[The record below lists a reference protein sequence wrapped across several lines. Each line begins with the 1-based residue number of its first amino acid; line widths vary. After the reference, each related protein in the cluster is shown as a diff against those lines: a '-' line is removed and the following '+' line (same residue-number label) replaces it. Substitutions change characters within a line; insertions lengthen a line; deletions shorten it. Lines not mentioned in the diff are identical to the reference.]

1 MEETVFIAVNG
12 DPSEPSTSSNSSY
25 ESKAGTFEISES
37 DHNYI
42 KQEPKTKCHVCWEE
56 FELDEFELHFIA
68 AHSEKKLK
76 PSTTIKIPPNSSA
89 SRPRGRP
96 RKNPDAT
103 DELDP
108 LRRPRGRPATAAI
121 IADVDDINLS
131 ELSPE
136 EAEKVKFRRM
146 RDLNNA
152 ASKRCRINRKRKNE
166 EIDNEI
172 TRETERN
179 TLLKERLAI
188 LENDVQKLKA
198 GILNFSKKSQ
208 EAENVSNKSE
218 DSISSENTTSKG
230 LRYRPELG
238 TYVIIKKS

>member
-1 MEETVFIAVNG
+1 M
-12 DPSEPSTSSNSSY
+12 
-25 ESKAGTFEISES
+25 
-37 DHNYI
+37 
-42 KQEPKTKCHVCWEE
+42 
-56 FELDEFELHFIA
+56 
-68 AHSEKKLK
+68 
-76 PSTTIKIPPNSSA
+76 
-89 SRPRGRP
+89 
-96 RKNPDAT
+96 
-103 DELDP
+103 
-108 LRRPRGRPATAAI
+108 
-121 IADVDDINLS
+121 DDINLS

-136 EAEKVKFRRM
+136 EAEKAKFRRM

-208 EAENVSNKSE
+208 EKAENISKSE
-218 DSISSENTTSKG
+218 DSAISSENTTSKG
-230 LRYRPELG
+230 LKYRPELG
-238 TYVIIKKS
+238 TYIIIKKS

>member
-1 MEETVFIAVNG
+1 M
-12 DPSEPSTSSNSSY
+12 
-25 ESKAGTFEISES
+25 
-37 DHNYI
+37 
-42 KQEPKTKCHVCWEE
+42 
-56 FELDEFELHFIA
+56 
-68 AHSEKKLK
+68 
-76 PSTTIKIPPNSSA
+76 
-89 SRPRGRP
+89 
-96 RKNPDAT
+96 
-103 DELDP
+103 
-108 LRRPRGRPATAAI
+108 
-121 IADVDDINLS
+121 DDINLS

-136 EAEKVKFRRM
+136 EAEKAKFRRM

-208 EAENVSNKSE
+208 EAENVSKSE
-218 DSISSENTTSKG
+218 DSISSENTNSKG